1 MKKIFRTIIKKKE
14 RYGIAFH
21 DYAKLYVSN
30 PYKSSKLERK
40 KIKLKNLKVILP
52 CKPSKIICAAD
63 NYYSKYSKNK
73 KYKEPYLFLKSPN
86 ALSLDKDK
94 IRIPDKKWHVWG
106 EPELGIVIK
115 KKITFKTKIKSLDE
129 FILGYLVC
137 NDVTSKNI
145 IGRDHHLVRSK
156 SADGFCPVSKYIYSK
171 ETFKKNDVIIGYV
184 NDKPIRSGKLS
195 DRIFSDKEIIKF
207 LSKWFEL
214 LPGDIVLTGAP
225 VFKRKD
231 IYLKNKDVYR
241 CKIGNTVEIINSF
254 HT

>member
-1 MKKIFRTIIKKKE
+1 M
-14 RYGIAFH
+14 
-21 DYAKLYVSN
+21 
-30 PYKSSKLERK
+30 
-40 KIKLKNLKVILP
+40 
-52 CKPSKIICAAD
+52 
-63 NYYSKYSKNK
+63 
-73 KYKEPYLFLKSPN
+73 
-86 ALSLDKDK
+86 
-94 IRIPDKKWHVWG
+94 
-106 EPELGIVIK
+106 
-115 KKITFKTKIKSLDE
+115 
-129 FILGYLVC
+129 
-137 NDVTSKNI
+137 
-145 IGRDHHLVRSK
+145 
-156 SADGFCPVSKYIYSK
+156 
-171 ETFKKNDVIIGYV
+171 

>member
-14 RYGIAFH
+14 RYGIAFNS
-21 DYAKLYVSN
+21 YAQLFVSN
-30 PYKSSKLERK
+30 PYESSILEKK
-40 KIKLKNLKVILP
+40 KIKLKKLKILSP

-86 ALSLDKDK
+86 ALSLENDK
-94 IRIPDKKWHVWG
+94 IRIPNKKWLIWG
-106 EPELGIVIK
+106 EPELGIIIK
-115 KKITFKTKIKSLDE
+115 KKITYKTKIKNLDK

-145 IGRDHHLVRSK
+145 NGRDHHLVRSK
-156 SADGFCPVSKYIYSK
+156 SADGFCPVSKFIYSK
-171 ETFKKNDVIIGYV
+171 DFFKKNDNIIGYV
-184 NDKPIRSGKLS
+184 NNKPIRIGKLN

-225 VFKRKD
+225 VFKKKD
-231 IYLKNKDVYR
+231 IYLKNNDVYK
-241 CKIGNTVEIINSF
+241 CKIGNSIQIKNSF